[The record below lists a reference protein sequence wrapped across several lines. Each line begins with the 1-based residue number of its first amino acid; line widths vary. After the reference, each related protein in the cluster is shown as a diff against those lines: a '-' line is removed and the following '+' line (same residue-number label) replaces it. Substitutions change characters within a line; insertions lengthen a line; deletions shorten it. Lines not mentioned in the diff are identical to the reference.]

1 MLHKTTE
8 IESFFY
14 IIFKEITFK
23 LKNIFFFIKPPLTQV
38 KVEGTN
44 WVLVQTADV
53 EPDAV

>member
-23 LKNIFFFIKPPLTQV
+23 LKIFFFFIKPPLTQV